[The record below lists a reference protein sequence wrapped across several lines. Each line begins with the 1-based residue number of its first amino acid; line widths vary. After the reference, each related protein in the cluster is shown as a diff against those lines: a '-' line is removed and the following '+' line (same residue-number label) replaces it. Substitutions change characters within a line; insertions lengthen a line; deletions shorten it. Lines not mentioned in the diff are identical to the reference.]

1 MTDSG
6 PPAKPSVRARQ
17 RLPACIE
24 GQMYGDQIVTA
35 ITTIATATMAAS
47 PSA

>member
-1 MTDSG
+1 
-6 PPAKPSVRARQ
+6 
-17 RLPACIE
+17 
-24 GQMYGDQIVTA
+24 MYGDQIVTA